1 MLIGKLGKGDFESPS
16 LCISIWDH
24 SEVGER
30 APVHLSALGKVILAF
45 LEESKLES
53 VLKELTLVQN
63 TRDTFC

>member
-1 MLIGKLGKGDFESPS
+1 MYS
-16 LCISIWDH
+16 ISDH
-24 SEVGER
+24 SEVEER

-63 TRDTFC
+63 TRNTFC